1 MSRLKICVLGLGYVG
16 LPLVLNI
23 SKKFECISFDLN
35 KERIKNL
42 KKKLILIKSILK
54 KILITR
60 N

>member
-54 KILITR
+54 KTLITR